1 MLAQAKA
8 IAKQFATKAKDL
20 NEWNPHNWEVKDNI
34 EKGASGIPSEHNV
47 SEAVEDLE
55 DLFIHQ
61 ATAQEWRTHCFELLR
76 RYGLDLANS
85 YAPLGSC
92 LPCQGDGRTHTAAS
106 LGYVQGSAARVR
118 LERPYPLTAKLP
130 MRATTQERL
139 DGGHPAAAPRHL
151 CRSRPR
157 KCHSRSKLRGLSAS
171 TNPEQELA
179 AAE

>member
-1 MLAQAKA
+1 MSEIRTIERSRTTLRRGRREFLLRTMFLRRLK
-8 IAKQFATKAKDL
+8 ILKIYSFTKPL
-20 NEWNPHNWEVKDNI
+20 PR
-34 EKGASGIPSEHNV
+34 SG
-47 SEAVEDLE
+47 
-55 DLFIHQ
+55 
-61 ATAQEWRTHCFELLR
+61 ELLR
-76 RYGLDLANS
+76 RYGLNLANS

-130 MRATTQERL
+130 MRATAQERL